1 MQGKC
6 DACGTENVELQQ
18 KTSKDKSKT
27 FALIATPIS
36 EFTFLPFFN

>member
-18 KTSKDKSKT
+18 KNMEGQVKNVCASC
-27 FALIATPIS
+27 ATQ
-36 EFTFLPFFN
+36 